1 MSVIG
6 ASRYLLS
13 LGLKV
18 DRSRLVRATI
28 IMLAGYLAAPLAA
41 LALKN
46 FTDSVLA
53 HKTGP
58 GLVFALLAATALTAQ
73 LMLSHFAHLDYF
85 EVAEL
90 QQTRLRGELMDLV
103 NGPPGI
109 DHLDRA
115 DFANNVS
122 LVRDG
127 LFATTRSLEAVLQ
140 LAGLGLQTAV
150 TVGILIALNPYFALL
165 PLCAVI
171 PVLLE
176 RAAQSAV
183 ESAKERKAEQL
194 RLNKHLIELA
204 TTIGSVR
211 ELRLFGAEQELLS
224 RQRSTWDDITVT
236 MWHSQLKAAG
246 YRALGQGCFALGYGG
261 AVALE
266 LVSAL
271 HRQASIGDLVLV
283 ITLAVQVSVQVS
295 GALSLLSLLQIA
307 GRTTDRI
314 KSLRSGSAS
323 PPRRQT
329 PSQTR
334 VPHRLTGGITLD
346 NVSFS
351 YPGSAKP
358 VLAGLSLEIPAGTTL
373 ALVGENG
380 AGKSTLVKLL
390 CGLYPPTSGQIL
402 IDGVDLAEFGPAQ
415 WRARVAA
422 LFQDFSRIE
431 LTLGES
437 IGHGDIPRAKDPS
450 AVSAA
455 VTRAHANPL
464 LRSVPGGLAGYVG
477 RSYESGAELSGGQW
491 QTVGL
496 ARALMRPAPLL
507 LILDEPAA
515 ALDASAEHELFERYA
530 TSADRTGQ
538 ETGGITVLISHRFST
553 AAMADHIAVLT
564 SGRLAEHG
572 SHDELMSADGLYAE
586 LFALQARAYDWADR

>member
-1 MSVIG
+1 M
-6 ASRYLLS
+6 
-13 LGLKV
+13 
-18 DRSRLVRATI
+18 
-28 IMLAGYLAAPLAA
+28 
-41 LALKN
+41 
-46 FTDSVLA
+46 LA

-176 RAAQSAV
+176 RKAQSTV

-224 RQRSTWDDITVT
+224 RQRSTWDDITAT
-236 MWHSQLKAAG
+236 MWRSQLKAAG

-314 KSLRSGSAS
+314 KSLRSSPTS

-329 PSQTR
+329 RGPS
-334 VPHRLTGGITLD
+334 RLTQGITLD

-351 YPGSAKP
+351 YPGSKKP
-358 VLAGLSLEIPAGTTL
+358 VLAGLSLGIYDTSTTL

-390 CGLYPPTSGQIL
+390 CGLYPPTSGRIL
-402 IDGVDLAEFGPAQ
+402 IDGADLAELGPAQ
-415 WRARVAA
+415 WRARVAT
-422 LFQDFSRIE
+422 LFQGFSRDE

-437 IGHGDIPRAKDPS
+437 IGHGDIPRADDEK

-455 VTRAHANPL
+455 VTRAHAHPL
-464 LRSVPGGLAGYVG
+464 LRSVPA
-477 RSYESGAELSGGQW
+477 
-491 QTVGL
+491 
-496 ARALMRPAPLL
+496 AP
-507 LILDEPAA
+507 
-515 ALDASAEHELFERYA
+515 
-530 TSADRTGQ
+530 
-538 ETGGITVLISHRFST
+538 
-553 AAMADHIAVLT
+553 
-564 SGRLAEHG
+564 
-572 SHDELMSADGLYAE
+572 
-586 LFALQARAYDWADR
+586 W

>member
-1 MSVIG
+1 MSVVG
-6 ASRYLLS
+6 AGRYLLS

-18 DRSRLVRATI
+18 DRTRLLRATI
-28 IMLAGYLAAPLAA
+28 IMATGYLAAPLAA
-41 LALKN
+41 LALRN

-53 HKTGP
+53 QQTGP

-90 QQTRLRGELMDLV
+90 QQSRLRSELMELV

-109 DHLDRA
+109 GHLDRA
-115 DFANNVS
+115 DFADNVS

-140 LAGLGLQTAV
+140 LAGLCLQTAV
-150 TVGILIALNPYFALL
+150 TVGILVALNPFFAFL
-165 PLCAVI
+165 PLCAVV

-176 RAAQSAV
+176 RTAQSTV
-183 ESAKERKAEQL
+183 EDAKERKAEQL

-204 TTIGSVR
+204 THTGSVA

-224 RQRSTWDDITVT
+224 RQRRTWQDVT
-236 MWHSQLKAAG
+236 AAMWQSQLKAAG

-271 HRQASIGDLVLV
+271 QRRASIGDLVLV

-295 GALSLLSLLQIA
+295 GALGLLSVLQIA

-314 KSLRSGSAS
+314 KSLRSIPTSS
-323 PPRRQT
+323 PRRPAPAQ
-329 PSQTR
+329 
-334 VPHRLTGGITLD
+334 VPVRLVAGITFD
-346 NVSFS
+346 NVSFT
-351 YPGSAKP
+351 YPGSARP
-358 VLAGLSLEIPAGTTL
+358 ALSGLCIEIPAGTTL

-390 CGLYPPTSGQIL
+390 CGLYPPTSGRIL
-402 IDGVDLAEFGPAQ
+402 IDGVALTDFDPAS
-415 WRARVAA
+415 WRSRVAT

-437 IGHGDIPRAKDPS
+437 IGHGDIARIGDQDAVSS
-450 AVSAA
+450 AVA
-455 VTRAHANPL
+455 RAHANTV
-464 LRSVPGGLAGYVG
+464 LRAVPGGLSGYVG
-477 RSYESGAELSGGQW
+477 RSYQPGTELSGGQW

-530 TSADRTGQ
+530 SSAGRAGQ
-538 ETGGITVLISHRFST
+538 ERGGITVLISHRFST
-553 AAMADHIAVLT
+553 AAMADLIVCLT
-564 SGRLAEHG
+564 DGRLAEHG

-586 LFALQARAYDWADR
+586 LFALQARAYDWADQ